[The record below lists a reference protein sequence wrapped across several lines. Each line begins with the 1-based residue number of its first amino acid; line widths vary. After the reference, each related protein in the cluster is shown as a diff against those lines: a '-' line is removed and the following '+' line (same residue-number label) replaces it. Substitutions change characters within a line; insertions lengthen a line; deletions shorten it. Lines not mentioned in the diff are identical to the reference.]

1 LGNDAPGGRI
11 YMYREGVPTPETPM
25 AFEWRDTSPA
35 DPAFAPGGIVLSS
48 FPSAGL
54 AATVAG
60 HYIVKTL
67 KLPRIGIFEGSDSQP
82 IAVVQN
88 GQVHPPIRVYGR
100 PDLAV
105 VLSELPVPPD
115 LATGVAQAILQ
126 GAERRKARLVL
137 GLEGV
142 MPHPEEAGG
151 IAGGPKSG
159 GDETI
164 WVAFSQEEPKL
175 VAELKKANARRLEDG
190 VIGGLSG
197 ALLIEGIP
205 RTTPVAVLL
214 VSAST
219 AAEGFPDHRAGAALI
234 EMLDRLLPELK
245 IDTAPLRTQAEVIE
259 KALRAAMKT
268 RNRSLPELPQ
278 EPSQPTI
285 YG

>member
-1 LGNDAPGGRI
+1 MTL
-11 YMYREGVPTPETPM
+11 
-25 AFEWRDTSPA
+25 EWRETAASAPTL
-35 DPAFAPGGIVLSS
+35 APGGIVISS

-67 KLPRIGIFEGSDSQP
+67 KLPRIGVFDGSDAQP

-115 LATGVAQAILQ
+115 LAMAVAHGILD
-126 GAERRKARLVL
+126 GAEQRKARWVL

-142 MPHPEEAGG
+142 MPHPVEAEGSRSDST
-151 IAGGPKSG
+151 APS
-159 GDETI
+159 DETV
-164 WVAFSQEEPKL
+164 WAATSKEDGPMS
-175 VAELKKANARRLEDG
+175 AELKSAKARRLEDG

-197 ALLIEGIP
+197 ALLIEGITRP
-205 RTTPVAVLL
+205 TPVAVLL
-214 VSAST
+214 VSAAT

-234 EMLDRLLPELK
+234 ETLDRLLPDLK
-245 IDTAPLRTQAEVIE
+245 IDTGPLRTQAEAIE
-259 KALRAAMKT
+259 KALRAAMRT
-268 RNRSLPELPQ
+268 RKSSAPELPP
-278 EPSQPTI
+278 EPAQPTI

>member
-1 LGNDAPGGRI
+1 MP
-11 YMYREGVPTPETPM
+11 
-25 AFEWRDTSPA
+25 FEWRSTDSA
-35 DPAFAPGGIVLSS
+35 APAFSPGGIVLSS

-67 KLPRIGIFEGSDSQP
+67 KLPRIGVFEGPDSQP

-115 LATGVAQAILQ
+115 LAFAAAKAILD
-126 GAERRKARLVL
+126 GADRRKARLVI

-142 MPHPEEAGG
+142 MPHPLESPGLNGDSSAR
-151 IAGGPKSG
+151 S
-159 GDETI
+159 DETV
-164 WVAFSQEEPKL
+164 WVAFSQENGPLAE
-175 VAELKKANARRLEDG
+175 ELKKAQARRLEDG
-190 VIGGLSG
+190 IIGGLSG
-197 ALLIEGIP
+197 ALLVEGITRP
-205 RTTPVAVLL
+205 TPVAVLL
-214 VSAST
+214 VSALT
-219 AAEGFPDHRAGAALI
+219 APEGFPDHRAGAALI
-234 EMLDRLLPELK
+234 ETLDRLLPELK

-259 KALRAAMKT
+259 KALRAAMKSRT
-268 RNRSLPELPQ
+268 RVGGDLISDPAP
-278 EPSQPTI
+278 PTI

>member
-1 LGNDAPGGRI
+1 MPL
-11 YMYREGVPTPETPM
+11 
-25 AFEWRDTSPA
+25 EWRSTDASAP
-35 DPAFAPGGIVLSS
+35 PFAPGGIVVSS

-67 KLPRIGIFEGSDSQP
+67 KLPRIGVFDGTDSQP

-115 LATGVAQAILQ
+115 LAFPLAQAILT
-126 GAERRKARLVL
+126 GAEQRKARLVI

-142 MPHPEEAGG
+142 MPHPSEAPGAPTDPPAPNDETVWATCAREEAGL
-151 IAGGPKSG
+151 S
-159 GDETI
+159 
-164 WVAFSQEEPKL
+164 
-175 VAELKKANARRLEDG
+175 AELKRANARRLEDG

-197 ALLIEGIP
+197 GLLIEGITRP
-205 RTTPVAVLL
+205 TPVAVLL

-219 AAEGFPDHRAGAALI
+219 GAEGFPDHRAGAALI
-234 EMLDRLLPELK
+234 ETLDRMLPELK
-245 IDTAPLRTQAEVIE
+245 IDTGPLRTQAEVIE
-259 KALRAAMKT
+259 KALRAAMKA
-268 RNRSLPELPQ
+268 RARSVPEAPPEQ
-278 EPSQPTI
+278 GQPTI

>member
-1 LGNDAPGGRI
+1 
-11 YMYREGVPTPETPM
+11 MYRGAVAATADPM
-25 AFEWRDTSPA
+25 SFEWRDVDPTA
-35 DPAFAPGGIVLSS
+35 PAFAPGGLVLTS

-67 KLPRIGIFEGSDSQP
+67 KLPRIGIFVGADAQP

-115 LATGVAQAILQ
+115 LAFAAAKAILD
-126 GAERRKARLVL
+126 GADRRRARLVI

-142 MPHPEEAGG
+142 MPHPAEG
-151 IAGGPKSG
+151 SG
-159 GDETI
+159 SSESSEPHSDETV
-164 WVAFSQEEPKL
+164 WVAVSQEMAPL
-175 VAELKKANARRLEDG
+175 NAELKKAGARRLEDG

-197 ALLIEGIP
+197 ALLVEGIL
-205 RTTPVAVLL
+205 RTNPVAVLL
-214 VSAST
+214 VSALT
-219 AAEGFPDHRAGAALI
+219 APEGFPDHRAGAALI
-234 EMLDRLLPELK
+234 ETLDRLLPELR

-259 KALRAAMKT
+259 KALRAAMKSRT
-268 RNRSLPELPQ
+268 RSMGELPP
-278 EPSQPTI
+278 EPTQPTI

>member
-1 LGNDAPGGRI
+1 
-11 YMYREGVPTPETPM
+11 MYAGAVGTARSPM
-25 AFEWRDTSPA
+25 PLEWRNT
-35 DPAFAPGGIVLSS
+35 DPSAPPFAAGGIVLSS

-67 KLPRIGIFEGSDSQP
+67 KLPRIGVFDGSDSQP

-115 LATGVAQAILQ
+115 IALEVAQTILA
-126 GAERRKARLVL
+126 GAEERKARLVI

-142 MPHPEEAGG
+142 MPHP
-151 IAGGPKSG
+151 SG
-159 GDETI
+159 AEGAAADPSTPNDETI
-164 WVAFSQEEPKL
+164 WVAYSREEAGL
-175 VAELKKANARRLEDG
+175 SAELTKANARRLEDG

-197 ALLIEGIP
+197 GLLIEGIT
-205 RTTPVAVLL
+205 RAVPVAVLL

-219 AAEGFPDHRAGAALI
+219 GAEGFPDHRAGAALI
-234 EMLDRLLPELK
+234 ETLDRLLPELK

-259 KALRAAMKT
+259 KALRAAMKA
-268 RNRSLPELPQ
+268 RNRSPPELPM
-278 EPSQPTI
+278 EPGQPTI